1 MELDRLCS
9 ELETLFD
16 LEELKQLST
25 KLLGLNPSEVG
36 GGSAK
41 ASFARAL
48 VDHCANAEAIEAL
61 ADAVTAW
68 RPDVGPFLTDI
79 RQHGF
84 NPPEALEP
92 GAHLGD
98 VTIVK
103 KLGESPLGYT
113 YLATHGDKNV
123 RLKILSRASQQ
134 DKKGVERLFTT
145 VRLISEVDHPGLPR
159 NVMAGPLEAGRRGI
173 MHDYV
178 QGELL
183 SDWLTRVG
191 PRRFTELPELLR
203 QILEPLDALH
213 RNRLVHGNLKL
224 QNLLWCVNDLGQQYV
239 VLLDPGSNQ
248 VRQRRSLAN
257 GTDNR
262 FCTLGSADCVAPE
275 QIRGDAPTP
284 RSDVYAYGAILYQL
298 LTGKPPF
305 ASPSALESLVGHL
318 TKPPPSIASTMDANP
333 APVEVEQ
340 FVQRLLNKDPSQRP
354 ADAAELLAQVD
365 AAARASMRV
374 LGTVTAEEVSR
385 RLTELLS
392 QPWNEEEAAALEAT
406 VDAGA
411 DANQL
416 AEGFRWISD
425 QLDPT
430 EGLTVE
436 RAQKAMLFRAARI
449 YEKAAE
455 QPDAAEALYAH
466 LLQLDQSDDSAAA
479 ALERLRRRLGKHE
492 DIIEELLARSESAE
506 TNVERARFMAEIGAI
521 YKNDLHDSEQALV
534 AYTQAFCENPDDER
548 YAEQVSRLAG
558 NDESAWSDVF
568 TSGIETV
575 KAGELATDSANR
587 LLEYLGEWYSNK
599 INRPDLA
606 LPMYNQILTTDP
618 ANEPALKG
626 LSDIYKK
633 AQQWGELVSILVKRA
648 ETAAP
653 ALRRDLQAEA
663 GEVLETKL
671 NNWQGA
677 KELYETVLSENPGH
691 EKAATNMAA
700 LCLRSD
706 DREGYVRTL
715 ERRAGSVGGEEKQR
729 ALCQVAEA
737 YEDQLDDMAKA
748 AACYE
753 EVLAENPDN
762 LDALKGLDRVY
773 NRQGRY
779 PQLVEN
785 LQEQLR
791 LAVTARQK
799 VNLWMRIAGIYEE
812 EFLDHVRA
820 AQACEN
826 ALDIDAENDEALT
839 ALARYY
845 RALDRWQDVILV
857 YERHLDLLS
866 DSARR
871 TDKAMQLGSLLA
883 EQGLNERAIE
893 AYETALS
900 ESPSDPKV
908 LEALARLRAEA
919 GDAERALEAI
929 EALAEEAGT
938 PMERAK
944 QFLRAAELLESRGD
958 HEAALERYKWA
969 VDANPDD
976 AQLSAKLRKAYVE
989 HGDADSAV
997 ELLEAEI
1004 EHTKGNSAKAKLSG
1018 EMALLCQE
1026 YLRDSERA
1034 NAAARLALKLDPANI
1049 NAALV
1054 LGHIAYDEEKYVEAA
1069 KRYQQV
1075 VNHASAL
1082 DSEQALKVF
1091 SQYIEVLSKTED
1103 HEKAL
1108 GVVDDLVK
1116 YAPDDPKAMTR
1127 ASEIV
1132 FEHGAPYR
1140 ALELNARLLQQ
1151 FSEELSVEDR
1161 AKAMRRQG
1169 ESARKMQDFERARQ
1183 CLEEALD
1190 LDPGLSEAYTSLA
1203 KVYEDQQ
1210 DWRNAIATLYK
1221 QQEGAIGD
1229 ERADVLAQIGDL
1241 AAQKLDDVDYAA
1253 NIYLTALGERPDDRK
1268 IMMKLM
1274 QLYSQS
1280 KDWEKLISVIMR
1292 LADLVDDNKQKA
1304 KYMHTASMVASREL
1318 NDVNRAVELL
1328 DQALEFDPG
1337 MQAALEEGI
1346 KLRSRLGDHEAVK
1359 ELLKLRIAEANESG
1373 NREVLL
1379 KSLDELAALYHHKL
1393 GRLERAIEVHEE
1405 ALGVD
1410 PNPEQRRA
1418 LLTWLY
1424 VEDPHR
1430 YFEQAVSG
1438 LTAMIKQDPFQPEPY
1453 KALRRIYTEVRRPDG
1468 AYCACQALVALNR
1481 AEPDEVR
1488 FYNRLHSDEP
1498 AAAQDRITEEDWN
1511 QLVMHGDMDPMLT
1524 ALFVLIEPAVTQ
1536 ARAQNVEALGY
1547 TEHHRIQVDDHPYG
1561 CVYALN
1567 YASEVLQVRLP
1578 PLYQNT
1584 NDPGAL
1590 NFLHAQTP
1598 SIVCGQAAT
1607 SGDLPI
1613 QMATFIAA
1621 RHLSYYRPGI
1631 YVRQI
1636 VPTSAGLKAWLFA
1649 AIKLIT
1655 PKFPVAKD
1663 LEGPVQEAVQAL
1675 NRGLSPKLKDH
1686 LAQVVGKLLSTGA
1699 SLDIKRWI
1707 AGADHTVDRAG
1718 FILADD
1724 LQTAIEVIRA
1734 GEDPSVAPDM
1744 TERVKDLL
1752 AYSVSGEYQGVRERL
1767 RIAI

>member
-16 LEELKQLST
+16 FEELKQLST
-25 KLLGLNPSEVG
+25 TLLGLNPSEVG
-36 GGSAK
+36 GVSAK

-48 VDHCANAEAIEAL
+48 VDHCAKEEAVEAL
-61 ADAVTAW
+61 ADAIVAW
-68 RPDVGPFLTDI
+68 RPDVGPQWLDL
-79 RQHGF
+79 RDHGF
-84 NPPEALEP
+84 HPSEELSA
-92 GAHLGD
+92 GD
-98 VTIVK
+98 EVGDATIVR
-103 KLGESPLGYT
+103 KLGESALGHT
-113 YLATHGDKNV
+113 YLANYDDRNV
-123 RLKILSRASQQ
+123 RLKLLSRESQR
-134 DKKGVERLFTT
+134 DRTGVERLFTAA
-145 VRLISEVDHPGLPR
+145 RLVGAVEHPGLPR
-159 NVMAGPLEAGRRGI
+159 NVIAGSFGPGRRGI

-183 SDWLTRVG
+183 SDWLGRVG

-203 QILEPLDALH
+203 QILLPLEALH
-213 RNRLVHGNLKL
+213 KNRLVHGNLKL
-224 QNLLWCVNDLGQQYV
+224 QNLLWCVNERGEQYV
-239 VLLDPGSNQ
+239 MLLDPGSNQ

-262 FCTLGSADCVAPE
+262 FCTLGSVDCVAPE
-275 QIRGDAPTP
+275 QIRGDAPTS
-284 RSDVYAYGAILYQL
+284 RSDVYAFGAVLFQL

-305 ASPSALESLVGHL
+305 AAKSAIETLIGHL
-318 TKPPPSIASTMDANP
+318 TRQPPSLITLSEGNP
-333 APVEVEQ
+333 IPPEVEH
-340 FVQRLLNKDPSQRP
+340 FVQRLLHKDASQRP
-354 ADAAELLAQVD
+354 ADASELMVHVE

-392 QPWNEEEAAALEAT
+392 HPWDEEEAAALEAT
-406 VDAGA
+406 ADAGA

-416 AEGFRWISD
+416 AEGFRWLSD
-425 QLDPT
+425 QLDPG
-430 EGLTVE
+430 EGPAIE
-436 RAQKAMLFRAARI
+436 RARKAMLFRAARI

-466 LLQLDQSDDSAAA
+466 LLQLDDSDDSAAA
-479 ALERLRRRLGKHE
+479 ALERVRRKQGKHE
-492 DIIEELLARSESAE
+492 DIIEELLGKAENAE
-506 TNVERARFMAEIGAI
+506 TNVERARLMSEIGSI
-521 YKNDLHDSEQALV
+521 YKDDLNDKEQAIV
-534 AYTQAFCENPDDER
+534 AYTQAFCEDPEEPK
-548 YAEQVSRLAG
+548 YAEQISRLAG
-558 NDESAWSDVF
+558 SDEGLWGDVF

-575 KAGELATDSANR
+575 KSGELPTDSANK

-618 ANEPALKG
+618 ANEAALEG
-626 LSDIYKK
+626 LSKIYRK
-633 AQQWGELVSILVKRA
+633 AQQWSELGSTLVKRA

-653 ALRRDLQAEA
+653 AARRDLQAEA
-663 GEVLETKL
+663 AEVLETKL
-671 NNWQGA
+671 NNVQA
-677 KELYETVLSENPGH
+677 ARELYETVLAEDPGH
-691 EKAATNMAA
+691 EVAATNLAA
-700 LCLRSD
+700 LYQRTGD
-706 DREGYVRTL
+706 GEGYVRTL
-715 ERRAGSVGGEEKQR
+715 ERRATSVGGEQKAR

-737 YEDQLDDMAKA
+737 YEDQLNDLGKA
-748 AACYE
+748 AECFE
-753 EVLAENPDN
+753 MVLQESPDN

-779 PQLVEN
+779 PELIGN
-785 LQEQLR
+785 LEAQLR
-791 LAVTARQK
+791 LAVTGRQK
-799 VNLWMRIAGIYEE
+799 VNLWLRIAGICEE
-812 EFLDHVRA
+812 EFLDNAQA

-826 ALDIDAENDEALT
+826 ALDIDPENDEALT

-845 RALDRWQDVILV
+845 RAQSRWQDVILV
-857 YERHLDLLS
+857 YERHLDLLQ

-871 TDKAMQLGSLLA
+871 AEKAVQLGSVLA
-883 EQGLNERAIE
+883 DQGLTERAIE

-900 ESPSDPKV
+900 ASPSDPKV
-908 LEALARLRAEA
+908 LDTLARLRAEA

-929 EALAEEAGT
+929 EALAEEASS
-938 PMERAK
+938 PVERAK
-944 QFLRAAELLESRGD
+944 QFLRAADLLESRGD
-958 HEAALERYKWA
+958 SEAALERYKWA

-976 AQLSAKLRKAYVE
+976 AQLSAKLRKAYIA
-989 HGDADSAV
+989 HGDAESAV

-1004 EHTKGNSAKAKLSG
+1004 ERTQGNSAKARLSG
-1018 EMALLCQE
+1018 EMALLCHDH
-1026 YLRDSERA
+1026 LHDNERA
-1034 NAAARLALKLDPANI
+1034 NSAARVALKLDPANL

-1054 LGHIAYDEEKYVEAA
+1054 LAHLSYEDEKYVEAG

-1082 DSEQALKVF
+1082 EPEQAIKVF
-1091 SQYIEVLSKTED
+1091 SNYIEVLAKTDEN
-1103 HEKAL
+1103 ERAL
-1108 GVVDDLVK
+1108 NVIDDLIK

-1127 ASEIV
+1127 AAEIV

-1140 ALELNARLLQQ
+1140 ALELNSRLLEQ
-1151 FSEELSVEDR
+1151 FGEELGILDR
-1161 AKAMRRQG
+1161 AKALRRQG
-1169 ESARKMQDFERARQ
+1169 ESARKMQDYDRARQ

-1190 LDPGLSEAYTSLA
+1190 LDPGYSEAYGSLA

-1210 DWRNAIATLYK
+1210 DWRNAIGTLYR

-1241 AAQKLDDVDYAA
+1241 AAEKLDDVDYAA

-1292 LADLVDDNKQKA
+1292 LADLVDDSKQKA
-1304 KYMHTASMVASREL
+1304 KYLHTASMVASREL
-1318 NDVNRAVELL
+1318 LDMARAAELL
-1328 DQALEFDPG
+1328 DQALKYDPT
-1337 MQAALEEGI
+1337 MQAALAEAI
-1346 KLRSRLGDHEAVK
+1346 KLRSRQGDYDQVK
-1359 ELLKLRIAEANESG
+1359 ELLKLRIAEANEAG
-1373 NREVLL
+1373 DQELL
-1379 KSLDELAALYHHKL
+1379 LASLDELAALYHDKL

-1410 PNPEQRRA
+1410 PNPEARRA
-1418 LLTWLY
+1418 KLTQLY
-1424 VEDPHR
+1424 LEDPHR
-1430 YFEQAVSG
+1430 YGEQALAG
-1438 LTAMIKQDPFQPEPY
+1438 LNSLIKADPFQPEPY
-1453 KALRRIYTEVRRPDG
+1453 KAMRRLYTEVRRPDG

-1488 FYNRLHSDEP
+1488 FYNRMHSDEP
-1498 AAAQDRITEEDWN
+1498 AAAQDRITEDDWN
-1511 QLVMHGDMDPMLT
+1511 QLVMHRDMDPMLT
-1524 ALFVLIEPAVTQ
+1524 ALFVLIESAVTQ
-1536 ARAQNVEALGY
+1536 SRAENLEALGY
-1547 TEHHRIQVDDHPYG
+1547 TEHHRIQVDDYPYG
-1561 CVYALN
+1561 CIYALN
-1567 YASEVLQVRLP
+1567 YAAEVLQVRLP

-1607 SGDLPI
+1607 SSDLPV

-1636 VPTSAGLKAWLFA
+1636 VPTAAGLKAWLFA

-1663 LEGPVQEAVQAL
+1663 LEGPVQEAVVAL
-1675 NRGLSPKLKDH
+1675 GKGLTPKLRDH
-1686 LAQVVGKLLSTGA
+1686 LAQVVSKLLSTGA

-1707 AGADHTVDRAG
+1707 AGCDHSVDRAG

-1734 GEDPSVAPDM
+1734 GEDPTVAPDM

-1752 AYSVSGEYQGVRERL
+1752 AYSVSAEYQGVRERL